1 MPILLPLG
9 SSPLNGLPPPPASTP
24 FPPPLP
30 EGLQDFRCTKGP
42 RNSGYF
48 LDTLPDPNDAIN
60 RPFPVEICR
69 GMKARWDEVGGTEIC
84 MEGRKRRNERE
95 REEGKKEGEIR
106 DGGIVGW
113 LVFWR
118 RQVSGF
124 IPLESWS
131 VDGGRCVCCRGYL
144 AGYS

>member
-1 MPILLPLG
+1 
-9 SSPLNGLPPPPASTP
+9 
-24 FPPPLP
+24 
-30 EGLQDFRCTKGP
+30 
-42 RNSGYF
+42 
-48 LDTLPDPNDAIN
+48 
-60 RPFPVEICR
+60 
-69 GMKARWDEVGGTEIC
+69 

-95 REEGKKEGEIR
+95 RGRKEKKEGEIR